1 MKGVRVLELAQFIMA
16 PSAGAVLADWG
27 AEVIKIEHPVRGDG
41 QRGFIRWN
49 GRMFE
54 RERNPL
60 IEGANRGKRSMGLDV
75 STARGHEILLRLAR
89 TCDVFL
95 TNLLPG
101 DSRKLMIDVQDL
113 RQANPA
119 IIYARA
125 SAYGGKGPARD
136 RGGFDSTA
144 FWAHSGIAHALTPE
158 LLEAPVLQ
166 GIGGFGDQIGGMN
179 TAGGIAA
186 ALFHRAQTGEAL
198 EVDVS
203 LLSSAWWS
211 AAASINVAALTGAA
225 DAPRSPQLGGA
236 PGNPLIGQFRT
247 SDRRLICLF
256 IMQPGPFIQDTFEHL
271 GLAELA
277 RDPRFA
283 EPHSLMEHWEAASAR
298 ISEAIAAQPLDYW
311 RARLRTMKGQWAAV
325 QTVADLVHD
334 EQALAND
341 MLFEVRTSD
350 DTPMQLTR
358 GPVQFNQ
365 QPFSSVRAPQAFE
378 HTESILLELGLGWD
392 EISDLKT
399 QGAIS

>member
-16 PSAGAVLADWG
+16 PSAGALLADWG

-49 GRMFE
+49 GRIFE

-125 SAYGGKGPARD
+125 SAYGGKGPERD

-158 LLEAPVLQ
+158 ALEAPVLQ

-179 TAGGIAA
+179 IVGGIAA
-186 ALFHRAQTGEAL
+186 ALFHRAQTGEAV

-225 DAPRSPQLGGA
+225 DPPRSPQLGGA
-236 PGNPLIGQFRT
+236 QGNPLIGQFRT

-256 IMQPGPFIQDTFEHL
+256 IMQPGPFIRDTFEHL

-277 RDPRFA
+277 CDSRFA
-283 EPHSLMEHWEAASAR
+283 EPRSLMENWEAASAR
-298 ISEAIAAQPLDYW
+298 ISEAIASQPLDYW

-350 DTPMQLTR
+350 DSPMQLTR

-365 QPFSSVRAPQAFE
+365 QPVSSVRAPQPFE